1 MYYQPKIDAKTQKVA
16 GAEALVRWIH
26 PELGF
31 MNPGVFIPIFEKN
44 GFIAKLD
51 NYVWKTVCEDM
62 VEWRGKGMEFP
73 ISVNVSRRDFANASL
88 TEHIVDLVN
97 YYGIPHDMLHIEI
110 TESTYAD
117 NPEMIKATIKKL
129 HDEGFIIELDD
140 FGTGYSSL
148 TALAGMD
155 VDVLKFDLSII
166 QEDNA
171 ESEKNVLD
179 FSMNLANMMKLKTVQ
194 EGVETPEQYER
205 VKSLGC
211 DYVQGYYF
219 AKPLPKEDFE
229 AYLQ

>member
-1 MYYQPKIDAKTQKVA
+1 M
-16 GAEALVRWIH
+16 
-26 PELGF
+26 EL
-31 MNPGVFIPIFEKN
+31 
-44 GFIAKLD
+44 
-51 NYVWKTVCEDM
+51 
-62 VEWRGKGMEFP
+62 P

-88 TEHIVDLVN
+88 TELIVDLVN

-219 AKPLPKEDFE
+219 AKPLPKDDFE